1 MNKSTQTGCV
11 EVKKKSNSTQTDPD
25 LSVDLFEESITE
37 STIIIQS
44 AQTEGVEVKQVPKGF
59 QKWNNQQATTEEAS
73 KCFRRWNEE
82 TKQSSRNV
90 ACVFA
95 KCTHARRVGD
105 LEVNLNYIITI
116 GAT

>member
-44 AQTEGVEVKQVPKGF
+44 AQTEGVDVETQTDVPDLSDEVEDMFNEDPSVMQISES
-59 QKWNNQQATTEEAS
+59 EESEDADDS
-73 KCFRRWNEE
+73 IIE
-82 TKQSSRNV
+82 SSYILED
-90 ACVFA
+90 
-95 KCTHARRVGD
+95 KD
-105 LEVNLNYIITI
+105 LT
-116 GAT
+116 